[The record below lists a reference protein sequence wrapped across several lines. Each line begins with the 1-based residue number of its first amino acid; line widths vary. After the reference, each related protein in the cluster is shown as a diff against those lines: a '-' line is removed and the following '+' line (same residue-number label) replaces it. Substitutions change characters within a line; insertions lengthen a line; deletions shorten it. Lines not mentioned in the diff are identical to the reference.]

1 MGVRVPPF
9 APNLRRQGSARTFFN
24 QDFVSHANI
33 TRNARGLERRLNVAV
48 PIADIEG
55 EVKKR
60 LTRLARTVKVA
71 GFRPGKAPLR
81 MLDQQYGPQ
90 VRSDVISERV
100 QSTFNDAIRAQNLRV
115 AGTPRIEPQRGD
127 QPATGTLEFSAVFE
141 VYPEVQIGD
150 VAEHRDHAAASPRS
164 RRRTSIARS
173 KCCAS
178 SERRIRAVERAAQS
192 GDRVHVDFTGT
203 IDGVEFAGRPGA
215 RFSDRAR
222 RRTDAAGIRGGGDR
236 RATAGDTQDV
246 PADVSR
252 RLPRPGSRRQ
262 GSAVHVDRHRVE
274 APRLPALDSEFAK
287 AFGIASGNVDDLRR
301 EVEANLR
308 LELKRKVEATVK
320 AQALSGLRQQATFA
334 VPKALVDSEAQALR
348 QRTLANLREQPN
360 VKPENLELSL
370 DVFRPQAEE
379 RVALGLIIAELVRS
393 EQLHAKPEQI
403 KALVTETAQ
412 TYEQPD
418 AVVRWHY
425 EKPER
430 LRDFEAM
437 ALEQN
442 VVDWI
447 LARAKVTDEPTT
459 FEAIMGQRAGA

>member
-1 MGVRVPPF
+1 MQTSLETLG
-9 APNLRRQGSARTFFN
+9 A
-24 QDFVSHANI
+24 
-33 TRNARGLERRLNVAV
+33 LERRLNVAV
-48 PIADIEG
+48 PIAEIEG

-81 MLDQQYGPQ
+81 MLDQQYGSQ

-100 QSTFNDAIRAQNLRV
+100 QSTFNDAIRSQNLRV

-127 QPATGTLEFSAVFE
+127 QPATETLEFSAVFE
-141 VYPEVQIGD
+141 VYPEVQIGQVED
-150 VAEHRDHAAASPRS
+150 IAITRPLAEVTPQDID
-164 RRRTSIARS
+164 RTLEVLRKQRTTYST
-173 KCCAS
+173 
-178 SERRIRAVERAAQS
+178 VERAAQA

-203 IDGVEFAGRPGA
+203 IDGVEFAGGQARDFPIVLGEGRMLPEFEAAITGA
-215 RFSDRAR
+215 A
-222 RRTDAAGIRGGGDR
+222 
-236 RATAGDTQDV
+236 AGDTREFPLTF
-246 PADVSR
+246 PADYHGREVAGKEAR
-252 RLPRPGSRRQ
+252 FTLT
-262 GSAVHVDRHRVE
+262 VHRVE
-274 APRLPALDSEFAK
+274 APEIPALDSEFAK
-287 AFGIASGNVDDLRR
+287 AFGIASASVDDLRR

-308 LELKRKVEATVK
+308 LELKRKVDAAVK
-320 AQALSGLRQQATFA
+320 AQALSGLRQRATFA
-334 VPKALVDSEAQALR
+334 VPKALVDSEAHALR
-348 QRTLANLREQPN
+348 ERTLANLREQPN
-360 VKPENLELSL
+360 VKPENLDLSL

-379 RVALGLIIAELVRS
+379 RVALGLIIAELVRN

-403 KALVTETAQ
+403 KTLVTETAQ

-437 ALEQN
+437 VLEQN

-447 LARAKVTDEPTT
+447 LARATVTDEPTT
-459 FEAIMGQRAGA
+459 FETVMGQRAGA

>member
-1 MGVRVPPF
+1 MQTSLETLG
-9 APNLRRQGSARTFFN
+9 A
-24 QDFVSHANI
+24 
-33 TRNARGLERRLNVAV
+33 LERRLNVAV
-48 PIADIEG
+48 PIAEIEG

-81 MLDQQYGPQ
+81 MLDQQYGSQ

-100 QSTFNDAIRAQNLRV
+100 QSTFNDAIRSQNLRV

-127 QPATGTLEFSAVFE
+127 QPATETLEFSAVFE
-141 VYPEVQIGD
+141 VYPEVQIGQVED
-150 VAEHRDHAAASPRS
+150 IAITRPLAEVTPQDID
-164 RRRTSIARS
+164 RTLEVLRKQRTTYST
-173 KCCAS
+173 
-178 SERRIRAVERAAQS
+178 VERAAQA

-203 IDGVEFAGRPGA
+203 IDGVEFAGGQARDFPIVLGEGRMLPEFEAAITGA
-215 RFSDRAR
+215 A
-222 RRTDAAGIRGGGDR
+222 
-236 RATAGDTQDV
+236 AGDTREFPLTF
-246 PADVSR
+246 PADYHGREVAGKEAR
-252 RLPRPGSRRQ
+252 FTLT
-262 GSAVHVDRHRVE
+262 VHRVE
-274 APRLPALDSEFAK
+274 APEIPALDSEFAK
-287 AFGIASGNVDDLRR
+287 AFGIASASVDELRR

-308 LELKRKVEATVK
+308 LELKRKVDAAVK
-320 AQALSGLRQQATFA
+320 AQALSGLRQRATFA
-334 VPKALVDSEAQALR
+334 VPKALVDSEAHALR
-348 QRTLANLREQPN
+348 ERTLANLREQPN
-360 VKPENLELSL
+360 VKPENLDLSL

-379 RVALGLIIAELVRS
+379 RVALGLIIAELVRN

-403 KALVTETAQ
+403 KTLVTETAQ

-437 ALEQN
+437 VLEQN

-459 FEAIMGQRAGA
+459 FETIMGQRAGA

>member
-1 MGVRVPPF
+1 MQTSLETLG
-9 APNLRRQGSARTFFN
+9 A
-24 QDFVSHANI
+24 
-33 TRNARGLERRLNVAV
+33 LERRLNVAV
-48 PIADIEG
+48 PIAEIEG

-81 MLDQQYGPQ
+81 MLDQQYGSQ

-100 QSTFNDAIRAQNLRV
+100 QSTFNDAIRSQNLRV

-127 QPATGTLEFSAVFE
+127 QPATETLEFSAVFE
-141 VYPEVQIGD
+141 VYPEVQIGQVED
-150 VAEHRDHAAASPRS
+150 IAITRPLAEVTPQDID
-164 RRRTSIARS
+164 RTLEVLRKQRTTYST
-173 KCCAS
+173 
-178 SERRIRAVERAAQS
+178 VERAAQA

-203 IDGVEFAGRPGA
+203 IDGVEFAGGQARDFPIVLGEGRMLPEFEAAITGA
-215 RFSDRAR
+215 A
-222 RRTDAAGIRGGGDR
+222 
-236 RATAGDTQDV
+236 AGDTREFPLTF
-246 PADVSR
+246 PADYHGREVAGKEAR
-252 RLPRPGSRRQ
+252 FTLT
-262 GSAVHVDRHRVE
+262 VHRVE
-274 APRLPALDSEFAK
+274 APEIPALDSEFAK
-287 AFGIASGNVDDLRR
+287 AFGIASASVDDLRR

-308 LELKRKVEATVK
+308 LELKRKVDAAIK
-320 AQALSGLRQQATFA
+320 AQALSGLRQRATFA
-334 VPKALVDSEAQALR
+334 VPKALVDSEAHALR
-348 QRTLANLREQPN
+348 ERTLANLREQPN
-360 VKPENLELSL
+360 VKPENLDLSL

-379 RVALGLIIAELVRS
+379 RVALGLIIAELVRN

-403 KALVTETAQ
+403 KTLVTETAQ

-437 ALEQN
+437 VLEQN

-447 LARAKVTDEPTT
+447 LARATVTDEPTT
-459 FEAIMGQRAGA
+459 FETVMGQRTGA

>member
-1 MGVRVPPF
+1 MQTSLETLG
-9 APNLRRQGSARTFFN
+9 A
-24 QDFVSHANI
+24 
-33 TRNARGLERRLNVAV
+33 LERRLNVAV
-48 PIADIEG
+48 PIAEIEG

-81 MLDQQYGPQ
+81 MLDQQYGSQ

-100 QSTFNDAIRAQNLRV
+100 QSTFNDAIRSQNLRV

-127 QPATGTLEFSAVFE
+127 QPATETLEFSAVFE
-141 VYPEVQIGD
+141 VYPEVQIGQVED
-150 VAEHRDHAAASPRS
+150 IAITRPLAEVTPQDID
-164 RRRTSIARS
+164 RTLEVLRKQRTTYST
-173 KCCAS
+173 
-178 SERRIRAVERAAQS
+178 VERAAQA

-203 IDGVEFAGRPGA
+203 IDSVEFPGGQARDFPIVLGEGRMLPEFEAAITGA
-215 RFSDRAR
+215 A
-222 RRTDAAGIRGGGDR
+222 
-236 RATAGDTQDV
+236 AGDTREFPLTF
-246 PADVSR
+246 PADYHGREVAGKEAR
-252 RLPRPGSRRQ
+252 FTLT
-262 GSAVHVDRHRVE
+262 VHRVE
-274 APRLPALDSEFAK
+274 APEIPALDSEFAK
-287 AFGIASGNVDDLRR
+287 AFGIASASIDDLRR

-308 LELKRKVEATVK
+308 LELKRKVDAAVK
-320 AQALSGLRQQATFA
+320 AQALSGLRQRATFA
-334 VPKALVDSEAQALR
+334 VPKALVDSEAHALR
-348 QRTLANLREQPN
+348 ERTLANLREQPN
-360 VKPENLELSL
+360 VKPENLDLSL

-379 RVALGLIIAELVRS
+379 RVALGLIIAELVRN

-403 KALVTETAQ
+403 KTLVTETAQ

-437 ALEQN
+437 VLEQN

-459 FEAIMGQRAGA
+459 FETIMGQRAGA

>member
-1 MGVRVPPF
+1 MQTSLETLG
-9 APNLRRQGSARTFFN
+9 A
-24 QDFVSHANI
+24 
-33 TRNARGLERRLNVAV
+33 LERRLNVAV
-48 PIADIEG
+48 PIAEIEG

-81 MLDQQYGPQ
+81 MLDQQYGSQ

-100 QSTFNDAIRAQNLRV
+100 QSTFNDAIRSQNLRV

-127 QPATGTLEFSAVFE
+127 QPATETLEFSAVFE
-141 VYPEVQIGD
+141 VYPEVQIGQVED
-150 VAEHRDHAAASPRS
+150 IAITRPLAEVTPPDID
-164 RRRTSIARS
+164 RTLEVLRKQRTTYST
-173 KCCAS
+173 
-178 SERRIRAVERAAQS
+178 VERVAQA

-203 IDGVEFAGRPGA
+203 IDGVEFAGGQARDFPIVLGEGRMLPEFEAAITGAAAGDAREFPLTFPADYHGREVAGKEA
-215 RFSDRAR
+215 RF
-222 RRTDAAGIRGGGDR
+222 TL
-236 RATAGDTQDV
+236 TV
-246 PADVSR
+246 
-252 RLPRPGSRRQ
+252 
-262 GSAVHVDRHRVE
+262 HRVE
-274 APRLPALDSEFAK
+274 APETPALDSEFAK
-287 AFGIASGNVDDLRR
+287 AFGIASASVDDLRR

-308 LELKRKVEATVK
+308 LELKRKVDAAVK
-320 AQALSGLRQQATFA
+320 AQALSGLRQRATFA
-334 VPKALVDSEAQALR
+334 VPKALVDSEAHALR
-348 QRTLANLREQPN
+348 ERTLANLREQPN
-360 VKPENLELSL
+360 VKPENLDLSL

-379 RVALGLIIAELVRS
+379 RVALGLIIAELVRN

-403 KALVTETAQ
+403 KTLVTETAQ

-437 ALEQN
+437 VLEQN

-459 FEAIMGQRAGA
+459 FETIMGQRAGA

>member
-1 MGVRVPPF
+1 MQTSLETLG
-9 APNLRRQGSARTFFN
+9 A
-24 QDFVSHANI
+24 
-33 TRNARGLERRLNVAV
+33 LERRLNVAV
-48 PIADIEG
+48 PIAEIEG

-81 MLDQQYGPQ
+81 MLDQQYGSQ

-100 QSTFNDAIRAQNLRV
+100 QSTFNDAIRSQNLRV

-127 QPATGTLEFSAVFE
+127 QPATETLEFSAVFE
-141 VYPEVQIGD
+141 VYPEVQIGQVED
-150 VAEHRDHAAASPRS
+150 IAITRPLAEVRPQDID
-164 RRRTSIARS
+164 RTLEVLRKQRTTYST
-173 KCCAS
+173 
-178 SERRIRAVERAAQS
+178 VERAAQA

-203 IDGVEFAGRPGA
+203 IDGVEFAGGQARDFPIVLGEGRMLPEFEAAITGA
-215 RFSDRAR
+215 A
-222 RRTDAAGIRGGGDR
+222 
-236 RATAGDTQDV
+236 AGDTREFPLTF
-246 PADVSR
+246 PADYHGREVAGKEAR
-252 RLPRPGSRRQ
+252 FTLT
-262 GSAVHVDRHRVE
+262 VHRVE
-274 APRLPALDSEFAK
+274 APEIPALDSEFAK
-287 AFGIASGNVDDLRR
+287 AFGIASASVDDLRR

-308 LELKRKVEATVK
+308 LELKRKVDAAVK
-320 AQALSGLRQQATFA
+320 AQALSGLRQRATFA
-334 VPKALVDSEAQALR
+334 VPKALVDSEAHALR
-348 QRTLANLREQPN
+348 ERTLANLREQPN
-360 VKPENLELSL
+360 VKPENLDLSL

-379 RVALGLIIAELVRS
+379 RVALGLIIAELVRN

-403 KALVTETAQ
+403 KTLVTETAQ

-437 ALEQN
+437 VLEQN

-459 FEAIMGQRAGA
+459 FETIMGQRAGA

>member
-1 MGVRVPPF
+1 MQTSLETLG
-9 APNLRRQGSARTFFN
+9 A
-24 QDFVSHANI
+24 
-33 TRNARGLERRLNVAV
+33 LERRLNVAV
-48 PIADIEG
+48 PIAEIEG

-81 MLDQQYGPQ
+81 MLDQQYGSQ

-100 QSTFNDAIRAQNLRV
+100 QSTFNDAIRSQNLRV

-127 QPATGTLEFSAVFE
+127 QPATETLEFSAVFE
-141 VYPEVQIGD
+141 IYPEVQIGQVED
-150 VAEHRDHAAASPRS
+150 IAITRPLAEVTPQDID
-164 RRRTSIARS
+164 RTLEVLRKQRTTYST
-173 KCCAS
+173 
-178 SERRIRAVERAAQS
+178 VERAAQA

-203 IDGVEFAGRPGA
+203 IDGVEFAGGQARDFPIVLGEGRMLPEFEAAITGA
-215 RFSDRAR
+215 A
-222 RRTDAAGIRGGGDR
+222 
-236 RATAGDTQDV
+236 AGDTREFPLTF
-246 PADVSR
+246 PADYHGREVAGKEAR
-252 RLPRPGSRRQ
+252 FTLT
-262 GSAVHVDRHRVE
+262 VHRVE
-274 APRLPALDSEFAK
+274 APEIPALDSEFAK
-287 AFGIASGNVDDLRR
+287 AFGIASASVDDLRR

-308 LELKRKVEATVK
+308 LELKRKVDAAIK
-320 AQALSGLRQQATFA
+320 AQALSGLRQRATFA
-334 VPKALVDSEAQALR
+334 VPKALVDSEAHALR
-348 QRTLANLREQPN
+348 ERTLANLREQPN
-360 VKPENLELSL
+360 VKPENLDLSL

-379 RVALGLIIAELVRS
+379 RVALGLIIAELVRN

-403 KALVTETAQ
+403 KTLVTETAQ

-437 ALEQN
+437 VLEQN

-459 FEAIMGQRAGA
+459 FETIMGQRAGA

>member
-1 MGVRVPPF
+1 MQTSLETLG
-9 APNLRRQGSARTFFN
+9 A
-24 QDFVSHANI
+24 
-33 TRNARGLERRLNVAV
+33 LERRLNVAV
-48 PIADIEG
+48 PIAEIEG

-81 MLDQQYGPQ
+81 MLDQQYGSQ

-100 QSTFNDAIRAQNLRV
+100 QSTFNDAIRSQNLRV

-127 QPATGTLEFSAVFE
+127 QPATETLEFSAVFE
-141 VYPEVQIGD
+141 VYPEVQIGQVED
-150 VAEHRDHAAASPRS
+150 IAITRPLAEVTPQDID
-164 RRRTSIARS
+164 RTLEVLRKQRTTYST
-173 KCCAS
+173 
-178 SERRIRAVERAAQS
+178 VERAAQA

-203 IDGVEFAGRPGA
+203 IDGVEFAGGQARDFPIVLGEGRMLPEFEAAITGAAAGDAREFPLTFPADYHGREVAGKEA
-215 RFSDRAR
+215 RF
-222 RRTDAAGIRGGGDR
+222 TL
-236 RATAGDTQDV
+236 TV
-246 PADVSR
+246 
-252 RLPRPGSRRQ
+252 
-262 GSAVHVDRHRVE
+262 HRVE
-274 APRLPALDSEFAK
+274 APETPALDSEFAK
-287 AFGIASGNVDDLRR
+287 AFGIASASVDDLRR

-308 LELKRKVEATVK
+308 LELKRKVDAAIK
-320 AQALSGLRQQATFA
+320 AQALSGLRQRATFA
-334 VPKALVDSEAQALR
+334 VPKALVDSEAHALR
-348 QRTLANLREQPN
+348 ERTLANLREQPN
-360 VKPENLELSL
+360 VKPENLDLSL

-379 RVALGLIIAELVRS
+379 RVALGLIIAELVRN

-403 KALVTETAQ
+403 KTLVTETAQ

-437 ALEQN
+437 VLEQN

-459 FEAIMGQRAGA
+459 FETVMGQRAGA

>member
-1 MGVRVPPF
+1 MQTSLETLG
-9 APNLRRQGSARTFFN
+9 A
-24 QDFVSHANI
+24 
-33 TRNARGLERRLNVAV
+33 LERRLNVAV
-48 PIADIEG
+48 PIAEIEG

-81 MLDQQYGPQ
+81 MLDQQYGSQ

-100 QSTFNDAIRAQNLRV
+100 QSTFNDAIRSQNLRV

-127 QPATGTLEFSAVFE
+127 QPATETLEFSAVFE
-141 VYPEVQIGD
+141 VYPEVQIGQVED
-150 VAEHRDHAAASPRS
+150 IAITRPLAEVTPQDID
-164 RRRTSIARS
+164 RTLEVLRKQRTTYST
-173 KCCAS
+173 
-178 SERRIRAVERAAQS
+178 VERAAQA

-203 IDGVEFAGRPGA
+203 IDGVEFAGGQARDFPIVLGEGRMLPEFEAAITGA
-215 RFSDRAR
+215 A
-222 RRTDAAGIRGGGDR
+222 
-236 RATAGDTQDV
+236 AGDTREFPLTF
-246 PADVSR
+246 PADYHGREVAGKEAR
-252 RLPRPGSRRQ
+252 FTLT
-262 GSAVHVDRHRVE
+262 VHRVE
-274 APRLPALDSEFAK
+274 APEIPALDSEFAK
-287 AFGIASGNVDDLRR
+287 AFGIVSASVDELRR

-308 LELKRKVEATVK
+308 LELKRKVDAAVK
-320 AQALSGLRQQATFA
+320 AQALSGLRQRATFA
-334 VPKALVDSEAQALR
+334 VPKALVDSEAHALR
-348 QRTLANLREQPN
+348 ERTLANLREQPN
-360 VKPENLELSL
+360 VKPENLDLSL

-379 RVALGLIIAELVRS
+379 RVALGLIIAELVRN

-403 KALVTETAQ
+403 KTLVTETAQ

-437 ALEQN
+437 VLEQN

-447 LARAKVTDEPTT
+447 LARATVTDEPTT
-459 FEAIMGQRAGA
+459 FETVMGQRAGA

>member
-1 MGVRVPPF
+1 MQTSLETLG
-9 APNLRRQGSARTFFN
+9 A
-24 QDFVSHANI
+24 
-33 TRNARGLERRLNVAV
+33 LERRLNVAV
-48 PIADIEG
+48 PIAEIEG

-81 MLDQQYGPQ
+81 MLDQQYGSQ

-100 QSTFNDAIRAQNLRV
+100 QSTFNDAIRSQNLRV

-127 QPATGTLEFSAVFE
+127 QPATETLEFSAVFE
-141 VYPEVQIGD
+141 VYPEVQIGQVED
-150 VAEHRDHAAASPRS
+150 IAITRPLAEVTPQDID
-164 RRRTSIARS
+164 RTLEVLRKQRTTYST
-173 KCCAS
+173 
-178 SERRIRAVERAAQS
+178 VERAAQA

-203 IDGVEFAGRPGA
+203 IDGVEFAGGQARDFPIVLGEGRMLPEFEAAITGA
-215 RFSDRAR
+215 A
-222 RRTDAAGIRGGGDR
+222 
-236 RATAGDTQDV
+236 AGDTREFPLTF
-246 PADVSR
+246 PADYHGREVAGKEAR
-252 RLPRPGSRRQ
+252 FTLT
-262 GSAVHVDRHRVE
+262 VHRVE
-274 APRLPALDSEFAK
+274 APEIPALDSEFAK
-287 AFGIASGNVDDLRR
+287 AFGIASASVDDLRR

-308 LELKRKVEATVK
+308 LELKRKVDAAVK
-320 AQALSGLRQQATFA
+320 AQALSGLRQRATFA
-334 VPKALVDSEAQALR
+334 VPKALVDSEAHALR
-348 QRTLANLREQPN
+348 ERTLANLREQPN
-360 VKPENLELSL
+360 VKPENLDLSL

-379 RVALGLIIAELVRS
+379 RVALGLIIAELVRN

-403 KALVTETAQ
+403 KTLVTETAQ

-437 ALEQN
+437 VLEQN

-447 LARAKVTDEPTT
+447 LARAKVTDEPAT
-459 FEAIMGQRAGA
+459 FETVMGQRTGA

>member
-1 MGVRVPPF
+1 MQTSLETLG
-9 APNLRRQGSARTFFN
+9 A
-24 QDFVSHANI
+24 
-33 TRNARGLERRLNVAV
+33 LERRLNVAV
-48 PIADIEG
+48 PIAEIEG

-81 MLDQQYGPQ
+81 MLDQQYGSQ

-100 QSTFNDAIRAQNLRV
+100 QSTFNDAIRSQNLRV

-127 QPATGTLEFSAVFE
+127 QPATETLEFSAVFE
-141 VYPEVQIGD
+141 VYPEVQIGQVED
-150 VAEHRDHAAASPRS
+150 IAITRPLAEVTPQDID
-164 RRRTSIARS
+164 RTLEVLRKQRTTYST
-173 KCCAS
+173 
-178 SERRIRAVERAAQS
+178 VERAAQA

-203 IDGVEFAGRPGA
+203 IDGVEFAGGQARDFPIVLGEGRMLPEFEAAITGAAAGDAREFPLTFPADYHGREVAGKEA
-215 RFSDRAR
+215 RF
-222 RRTDAAGIRGGGDR
+222 TL
-236 RATAGDTQDV
+236 TV
-246 PADVSR
+246 
-252 RLPRPGSRRQ
+252 
-262 GSAVHVDRHRVE
+262 HRVE
-274 APRLPALDSEFAK
+274 APEIPALDSEFAK
-287 AFGIASGNVDDLRR
+287 AFGIASASVDELRR

-308 LELKRKVEATVK
+308 LELKRKVDAAVK
-320 AQALSGLRQQATFA
+320 AQALSGLRQRATFA
-334 VPKALVDSEAQALR
+334 VPKALVDSEAHALR
-348 QRTLANLREQPN
+348 ERTLANLREQPN
-360 VKPENLELSL
+360 VKPENLDLSL

-379 RVALGLIIAELVRS
+379 RVALGLIIAELVRN

-403 KALVTETAQ
+403 KTLVTETAQ

-437 ALEQN
+437 VLEQN

-459 FEAIMGQRAGA
+459 FETIMGQRAGA

>member
-1 MGVRVPPF
+1 MQTSLETLG
-9 APNLRRQGSARTFFN
+9 A
-24 QDFVSHANI
+24 
-33 TRNARGLERRLNVAV
+33 LERRLNVAV
-48 PIADIEG
+48 PIAEIEG

-81 MLDQQYGPQ
+81 MLDQQYGSQ

-100 QSTFNDAIRAQNLRV
+100 QSTFNDAIRSQNLRV

-127 QPATGTLEFSAVFE
+127 QPATETLEFSAVFE
-141 VYPEVQIGD
+141 VYPEVQIGQVED
-150 VAEHRDHAAASPRS
+150 IAITRPLAEVTPPDID
-164 RRRTSIARS
+164 RTLEVLRKQRTTYST
-173 KCCAS
+173 
-178 SERRIRAVERAAQS
+178 VERAAQA

-203 IDGVEFAGRPGA
+203 IDGVEFAGGQARDFPIVLGEGRMLPEFEAAITGAAAGDAREFPLTFPADYHGREVAGKEA
-215 RFSDRAR
+215 RF
-222 RRTDAAGIRGGGDR
+222 TL
-236 RATAGDTQDV
+236 TV
-246 PADVSR
+246 
-252 RLPRPGSRRQ
+252 
-262 GSAVHVDRHRVE
+262 HRVE
-274 APRLPALDSEFAK
+274 APETPALDSEFAK
-287 AFGIASGNVDDLRR
+287 AFGIASASVDDLRR

-308 LELKRKVEATVK
+308 LELKRKVDAAVK
-320 AQALSGLRQQATFA
+320 AQALSGLRQRATFA
-334 VPKALVDSEAQALR
+334 VPKALVDSEAHALR
-348 QRTLANLREQPN
+348 ERTLANLREQPN
-360 VKPENLELSL
+360 VKPENLDLSL

-379 RVALGLIIAELVRS
+379 RVALGLIIAELVRN

-403 KALVTETAQ
+403 KTLVTETAQ

-437 ALEQN
+437 VLEQN

-447 LARAKVTDEPTT
+447 LARATVTDEPTT
-459 FEAIMGQRAGA
+459 FETVMGQRAGA

>member
-1 MGVRVPPF
+1 MQTSLETLG
-9 APNLRRQGSARTFFN
+9 A
-24 QDFVSHANI
+24 
-33 TRNARGLERRLNVAV
+33 LERRLNVAV
-48 PIADIEG
+48 PIAEIEG

-81 MLDQQYGPQ
+81 MLDQQYGSQ

-100 QSTFNDAIRAQNLRV
+100 QSTFNDAIRSQNLRV

-127 QPATGTLEFSAVFE
+127 QPATETLEFSAVFE
-141 VYPEVQIGD
+141 VYPEVQIGQVED
-150 VAEHRDHAAASPRS
+150 IAITRPLAEVTPQDID
-164 RRRTSIARS
+164 RTLEVLRKQRTTYST
-173 KCCAS
+173 
-178 SERRIRAVERAAQS
+178 VERAAQA

-203 IDGVEFAGRPGA
+203 IDGVEFAGGQARDFPIVLGEGRMLPEFEAAITGA
-215 RFSDRAR
+215 A
-222 RRTDAAGIRGGGDR
+222 
-236 RATAGDTQDV
+236 AGDTREFPLTF
-246 PADVSR
+246 PADYHGREVAGKEAR
-252 RLPRPGSRRQ
+252 FTLT
-262 GSAVHVDRHRVE
+262 VHRVE
-274 APRLPALDSEFAK
+274 APEIPALDSEFAK
-287 AFGIASGNVDDLRR
+287 AFGIASASVDDLRR

-308 LELKRKVEATVK
+308 LELKRKVDAAIK
-320 AQALSGLRQQATFA
+320 AQALSGLRQRATFA
-334 VPKALVDSEAQALR
+334 VPKALVDSEAHALR
-348 QRTLANLREQPN
+348 ERTLANLREQPN
-360 VKPENLELSL
+360 VKPENLDLSL

-379 RVALGLIIAELVRS
+379 RVALGLIIAELVRN

-403 KALVTETAQ
+403 KTLVTETAQ

-437 ALEQN
+437 VLEQN

-459 FEAIMGQRAGA
+459 FETIMGQRAGA